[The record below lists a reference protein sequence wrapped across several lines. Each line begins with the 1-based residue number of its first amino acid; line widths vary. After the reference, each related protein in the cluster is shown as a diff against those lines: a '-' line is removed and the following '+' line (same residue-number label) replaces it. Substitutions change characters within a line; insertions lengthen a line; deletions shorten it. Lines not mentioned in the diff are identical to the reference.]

1 MANLPVGRAESNRS
15 WQARNGLLYY
25 QVVRTLVEGV
35 SQDAESILDVG
46 SAGCPYL
53 DWFPS
58 IPAKVSVDLRVPYD
72 GPGITAIRSDFMG
85 WQADRLFD
93 IVTCLQVIEH
103 IPRADLFAQKLLS
116 TGKIVIVSVP
126 YKWAADPVSSHDLH
140 VHDPVDED
148 KMKSWFGR
156 EPNFEFICREAVLPS
171 RRLIQVYER
180 HESKWEDLRERNRK
194 KRKGWPADIALAA
207 KSPLAELRPD
217 RWWWPPERAAT
228 KGRLWLSRSL
238 RAAAERIGP

>member
-1 MANLPVGRAESNRS
+1 
-15 WQARNGLLYY
+15 
-25 QVVRTLVEGV
+25 
-35 SQDAESILDVG
+35 
-46 SAGCPYL
+46 
-53 DWFPS
+53 
-58 IPAKVSVDLRVPYD
+58 
-72 GPGITAIRSDFMG
+72 MG

-126 YKWAADPVSSHDLH
+126 YKWAADPVSSHNSH

-180 HESKWEDLRERNRK
+180 TRPSGRTCGSATGKSAKAGPRILHLQRNR
-194 KRKGWPADIALAA
+194 P
-207 KSPLAELRPD
+207 
-217 RWWWPPERAAT
+217 
-228 KGRLWLSRSL
+228 SRSHV
-238 RAAAERIGP
+238 RTDGGGRRSERQRKAAYGCRGR